1 MPEPSPTRLPRS
13 LSLSWLTAAT
23 VLAGCGGGE
32 SALDTTE
39 TGGVRAQALQASNS
53 TSSTWKRVA
62 GEGEAFWVPANS
74 TVRYG
79 ADGKYVKK
87 TVSGNASCTNK
98 FFAGDPVPGVL
109 KSCEVLVVSTAPA
122 PAPAPGP
129 APAPAPT
136 PAPIPPNT
144 YYFSDCQEGAAAGCV
159 PGNNAN
165 AGTTP
170 ATAKRTLEGFNVNAL
185 PAGARLLF
193 AGGGAWTQFR
203 VPPLENAQA
212 TRDQPLSFDA
222 YGSGPVP
229 WLKTANGT
237 AFEFGRWQSPVN
249 DGGYVLRNL
258 KLDGLGTGTWG
269 LWLRDNVHDVL
280 IENVEITGF
289 SLGIHSQSGAPH
301 GVRNVR
307 LSQSRIVANR
317 DMGILGQF
325 IDSVIENS
333 SFERNNFSGSTFSH
347 AIYLSGGANGGNN
360 IVIRGNRF
368 LHNSV
373 VNGECT
379 GGNVTFHGVM
389 DNVLIEN
396 NRIEQVA
403 STGGCYGFSVTAG
416 YTTAERFTRFVLRN
430 NTVINLGNCSF
441 CINSAPGIVVE
452 GNLSIVDR
460 VQYHS
465 AVHIGGPVD
474 EGDAADTGAIVRN
487 NRACYPAN
495 GAYQFGET
503 VQSPGGEVSGNVV
516 FRASDANAQNCPR

>member
-1 MPEPSPTRLPRS
+1 M
-13 LSLSWLTAAT
+13 
-23 VLAGCGGGE
+23 
-32 SALDTTE
+32 
-39 TGGVRAQALQASNS
+39 
-53 TSSTWKRVA
+53 
-62 GEGEAFWVPANS
+62 
-74 TVRYG
+74 RYG
-79 ADGKYVKK
+79 ANGKYVKRA
-87 TVSGNASCTNK
+87 VSGNASCTNK
-98 FFAGDPVPGVL
+98 FFGSDPAPGIF
-109 KSCEVLVVSTAPA
+109 KSCEVLLTTSAPPPAPA
-122 PAPAPGP
+122 PAPAPSP
-129 APAPAPT
+129 APAPAPS
-136 PAPIPPNT
+136 PIPPNI

-159 PGNNAN
+159 PGSNAN

-193 AGGGAWTQFR
+193 ARGGAWTQFR
-203 VPPLENAQA
+203 IVPLENAQA
-212 TRDQPLSFDA
+212 TREQPLSFDA
-222 YGSGPVP
+222 YGSGPAP
-229 WLKTANGT
+229 WLKTATGN
-237 AFEFGRWQSPVN
+237 AFEFGRWQSQVN

-258 KLDGLGTGTWG
+258 KLDGMGTAVWG

-280 IENVEITGF
+280 VDNVEITGF
-289 SLGIHSQSGAPH
+289 QIAIHSQSAAPY

-307 LSQSRIVANR
+307 LTQSRIVANR

-325 IDSVIENS
+325 IDSVLENNT
-333 SFERNNFSGSTFSH
+333 FERNNFSGSTFSH

-389 DNVLIEN
+389 DNVLVEN

-403 STGGCYGFSVTAG
+403 SSGGCYGFSVTAG
-416 YTTAERFTRFVLRN
+416 YTTAERFSRFVLRN

-441 CINSAPGIVVE
+441 CINSAPGVVVE

-465 AVHIGGPVD
+465 AVSIGGPVD
-474 EGDAADTGAIVRN
+474 AGDAADTGAIVRN

>member
-1 MPEPSPTRLPRS
+1 MPELLSPRLPRL
-13 LSLSWLTAAT
+13 LSLTWMTAAT
-23 VLAGCGGGE
+23 VLTGCGGGE
-32 SALDTTE
+32 SAQEALADTGE
-39 TGGVRAQALQASNS
+39 RAHALQAPGGGTS
-53 TSSTWKRVA
+53 TRPTPMWKRVA
-62 GEGEAFWVPANS
+62 AENQTFSVPANS

-79 ADGKYVKK
+79 ANGKYVTR

-98 FFAGDPVPGVL
+98 FFGGDPIRGIT
-109 KSCEVLVVSTAPA
+109 KSCELLLTTPAPPPAPAPSPA
-122 PAPAPGP
+122 PAPA
-129 APAPAPT
+129 

-170 ATAKRTLEGFNVNAL
+170 ATAKRTLEGFSVNTL

-193 AGGGAWTQFR
+193 ARGGAWAQFR
-203 VPPLENAQA
+203 VAPLENAQA
-212 TRDQPLSFDA
+212 TREQPLTFDA
-222 YGSGPVP
+222 YGTGPVP
-229 WLKTANGT
+229 WLKTASGT
-237 AFEFGRWQSPVN
+237 AFEFGRWQSQVN

-269 LWLRDNVHDVL
+269 LWLRDNVHDIL

-289 SLGIHSQSGAPH
+289 ALGIHTQSGAPH

-307 LSQSRIVANR
+307 LLQSRLAHNR
-317 DMGILGQF
+317 EMGILGHF
-325 IDSVIENS
+325 NDSVIENTT
-333 SFERNNFSGSTFSH
+333 FERNNFSGSVFHH
-347 AIYLSGGANGGNN
+347 AIYLSHGNN
-360 IVIRGNRF
+360 ITIRGNRF

-416 YTTAERFTRFVLRN
+416 YDTAESFTRFVLRN

-441 CINSAPGIVVE
+441 CINSAPGVVVE

-465 AVHIGGPVD
+465 AVNIGGPVD
-474 EGDAADTGAIVRN
+474 AGDAADTGAIVRN

-516 FRASDANAQNCPR
+516 FRATDANAQNCPR